1 MLGHGCARLM
11 CRLWPW
17 AMIIGGNDGMQ
28 DKTDIRECWL
38 QSNQT
43 IGNTNL
49 TKANFVAFICSC
61 FGALGPSAVRYLS
74 GLAMLELS
82 EHNTLRS
89 HQGIDPSDDS
99 ERAQYR
105 ANFFRSSSARI
116 ATAMAKAQ
124 SCAWL
129 VLHFFL

>member
-11 CRLWPW
+11 CILWPW

-28 DKTDIRECWL
+28 DKTDNPGMLAAE
-38 QSNQT
+38 QSNY
-43 IGNTNL
+43 L
-49 TKANFVAFICSC
+49 KYY
-61 FGALGPSAVRYLS
+61 LRYLS
-74 GLAMLELS
+74 ALAMLELR
-82 EHNTLRS
+82 EHKTLRS

-105 ANFFRSSSARI
+105 ANCFRSSSARI

-124 SCAWL
+124 SCALL